1 MWDGMQKVGDWK
13 AAATGN
19 RCVLCFGRFCDPLP
33 IPGVGIGSGWP
44 LGGPSVAQ
52 GPPRRRPREAQASI
66 WGSVFVCNENK
77 KVAGGGGLSRLKAQ
91 AEGRERLPKL
101 PKSPELKNQRRGHGS
116 QARVLVC
123 HRSCRRR
130 GRLRSM
136 SHELSQ
142 ARVPAVH
149 RFGCSIGPSRKSRST
164 GLRDSTRRHLS
175 S

>member
-1 MWDGMQKVGDWK
+1 MNYPLCFEGYELFFQLSRFLCYNKWNAQPVILRHMVKGGTKCRAWAIGITKIGK

-52 GPPRRRPREAQASI
+52 GPPKRRPREAQASI

-91 AEGRERLPKL
+91 AEGREDRRDRAS
-101 PKSPELKNQRRGHGS
+101 SPTS
-116 QARVLVC
+116 
-123 HRSCRRR
+123 
-130 GRLRSM
+130 
-136 SHELSQ
+136 
-142 ARVPAVH
+142 P
-149 RFGCSIGPSRKSRST
+149 
-164 GLRDSTRRHLS
+164 
-175 S
+175 